1 MYIVYNFLGRPHSD
15 GGSPAPPL
23 ESRSGCSGAAI
34 LRIPLEVFTR
44 QNFFGQGVPSH
55 YRATSIFKRDGYAL
69 SVFRQHFKRQE
80 TKNGKTV
87 GLLLVRQN

>member
-1 MYIVYNFLGRPHSD
+1 MGIDTRRRRPRPTAGVPLRLFRRSHSSHTA
-15 GGSPAPPL
+15 GSFYTAEL
-23 ESRSGCSGAAI
+23 
-34 LRIPLEVFTR
+34 
-44 QNFFGQGVPSH
+44 FFGQGVPSH
-55 YRATSIFKRDGYAL
+55 YRATFDFKRDGYAL